1 MASLRGGS
9 RALSWANQLLS
20 RQRPS
25 WKCASQRVAP
35 PATAHCLRQYA
46 TTAKEVSKPY
56 YVTTP
61 IFYVNAG
68 MFGKLTVQDINS

>member
-20 RQRPS
+20 RQRLS
-25 WKCASQRVAP
+25 SKCASQRVAP
-35 PATAHCLRQYA
+35 PATAYSLRQYA
-46 TTAKEVSKPY
+46 TTAKEASKPY

-68 MFGKLTVQDINS
+68 MIGKQTV